1 MDAQSIRDVLAG
13 FGPVTIRKMFGGH
26 GVFRD
31 GLMFALEADGEIY
44 LKADDTSEPAFA
56 EAGSRPFVYASKGR
70 GVTMRYWRTPEAAL
84 DDPDVMAAWA
94 REAYR
99 AARAAA
105 TDKAWKDKA
114 AKDKAS
120 KRKSSGDRAAP
131 RKGG

>member
-1 MDAQSIRDVLAG
+1 
-13 FGPVTIRKMFGGH
+13 MFGGH
-26 GVFRD
+26 GVFHD

-44 LKADDTSEPAFA
+44 LKADDASEPAFA
-56 EAGSRPFVYASKGR
+56 ESGSQQFSYASKGR
-70 GVTMRYWRTPEAAL
+70 SVTMRYWRTPESAL

-94 REAYR
+94 CEAYR

-105 TDKAWKDKA
+105 TDKAT
-114 AKDKAS
+114 KDKAS